1 MTEQQHTSCTTA
13 LFCCSFLKN
22 VFTILKMGLKVVLFF
37 ILFVLAVAR
46 SVWDLTSLTKD
57 EICNSYIATEES

>member
-1 MTEQQHTSCTTA
+1 
-13 LFCCSFLKN
+13 
-22 VFTILKMGLKVVLFF
+22 MGLKVVLFF